1 MLTVSLSILTIQYF
15 AVIGMEVLSTS
26 SMYFFHNFYHEQ
38 WITFSIILRSLISCN
53 VMPLALI
60 MNVISN
66 SNQENYGTHNRM
78 NVNSYIANISSMKKV
93 L

>member
-1 MLTVSLSILTIQYF
+1 MT
-15 AVIGMEVLSTS
+15 
-26 SMYFFHNFYHEQ
+26 
-38 WITFSIILRSLISCN
+38 
-53 VMPLALI
+53 LALI

-66 SNQENYGTHNRM
+66 SNQENYGTHKRI